1 MSCSWCTIDLVR
13 VLEAILTSRQSREKL
28 QCLYENLMSNNFLKT
43 AVGSK
48 KTWIVNLSFTL
59 LRTLLKKFEGVTC
72 SYMHKNNFLKFSIH
86 LSAKMFLPAHYN
98 FRKNC
103 RQICGKSKTSVWRN
117 FSTGSAPNPLLC
129 SFTLQFISL
138 LFIIIIFFFF
148 QNMRFTE
155 IIWKIRFSYKH
166 SRACLPVKI
175 ASKDRDKV

>member
-28 QCLYENLMSNNFLKT
+28 QCLYENLMLNNFLKT

-129 SFTLQFISL
+129 SFSLQFISL
-138 LFIIIIFFFF
+138 LFFIIIIIFFFRTCVLRKLF
-148 QNMRFTE
+148 EKLDSHTNTHALA
-155 IIWKIRFSYKH
+155 YP
-166 SRACLPVKI
+166 SR
-175 ASKDRDKV
+175 

>member
-1 MSCSWCTIDLVR
+1 MSCSWCSTDLVR

-72 SYMHKNNFLKFSIH
+72 SYMHKNNFLKFPIH

-103 RQICGKSKTSVWRN
+103 RQICGKSKTNVWRN

-129 SFTLQFISL
+129 SFSLQFISL

-148 QNMRFTE
+148 RTCVLRKLFEKLDSHTNTHALA
-155 IIWKIRFSYKH
+155 YP
-166 SRACLPVKI
+166 SR
-175 ASKDRDKV
+175 

>member
-1 MSCSWCTIDLVR
+1 MSCSLCTIDLVR

-86 LSAKMFLPAHYN
+86 LSAKMFLPARYN

-103 RQICGKSKTSVWRN
+103 SEICGKSKTSVWRN

-129 SFTLQFISL
+129 SFSLQFISL
-138 LFIIIIFFFF
+138 LFIIIIIFFFRTCVLPKLF
-148 QNMRFTE
+148 EKLDSHTNTHALA
-155 IIWKIRFSYKH
+155 YP
-166 SRACLPVKI
+166 SR
-175 ASKDRDKV
+175 

>member
-1 MSCSWCTIDLVR
+1 MSCSWCTIGLVR
-13 VLEAILTSRQSREKL
+13 VLEAILTSRQSRKKL

-59 LRTLLKKFEGVTC
+59 LRNVALLKKFEGVTC

-98 FRKNC
+98 FRKNY

-117 FSTGSAPNPLLC
+117 FSTGSAPNLLLC
-129 SFTLQFISL
+129 SFSLQFISL

-148 QNMRFTE
+148 RTCVLRKLFEKLDSHTNTHALA
-155 IIWKIRFSYKH
+155 YP
-166 SRACLPVKI
+166 SR
-175 ASKDRDKV
+175 

>member
-72 SYMHKNNFLKFSIH
+72 NYMHKNNFLKFSIH

-129 SFTLQFISL
+129 SFSLKFISL
-138 LFIIIIFFFF
+138 LFFIIIIFL
-148 QNMRFTE
+148 
-155 IIWKIRFSYKH
+155 FSEHAFYGNYLKN
-166 SRACLPVKI
+166 
-175 ASKDRDKV
+175 

>member
-43 AVGSK
+43 SVGSK

-129 SFTLQFISL
+129 SFSLQFISL
-138 LFIIIIFFFF
+138 LFFIIIFFFSEHAF
-148 QNMRFTE
+148 YGNYL
-155 IIWKIRFSYKH
+155 KN
-166 SRACLPVKI
+166 
-175 ASKDRDKV
+175 

>member
-1 MSCSWCTIDLVR
+1 MSCSWCSTDLVR

-72 SYMHKNNFLKFSIH
+72 SYMHKNNFLKFPIH

-129 SFTLQFISL
+129 SFSLQFISL
-138 LFIIIIFFFF
+138 LFFIYLFFFSEHAF
-148 QNMRFTE
+148 YGNYL
-155 IIWKIRFSYKH
+155 KN
-166 SRACLPVKI
+166 
-175 ASKDRDKV
+175 

>member
-43 AVGSK
+43 TVGSK

-72 SYMHKNNFLKFSIH
+72 SYMHKDNFLKFSIH
-86 LSAKMFLPAHYN
+86 LSAKMLLPAHYN

-129 SFTLQFISL
+129 SFSLQFISL
-138 LFIIIIFFFF
+138 LFFIIIIFL
-148 QNMRFTE
+148 
-155 IIWKIRFSYKH
+155 FSEHAFYGNYLKN
-166 SRACLPVKI
+166 
-175 ASKDRDKV
+175 

>member
-129 SFTLQFISL
+129 SFSLQFISL
-138 LFIIIIFFFF
+138 LFIIIIIFFFRTCVLRKLF
-148 QNMRFTE
+148 EKLDSHTNTHALA
-155 IIWKIRFSYKH
+155 YP
-166 SRACLPVKI
+166 SR
-175 ASKDRDKV
+175 

>member
-1 MSCSWCTIDLVR
+1 MSCSWCSTDLVR

-129 SFTLQFISL
+129 SFSLQFISL

-148 QNMRFTE
+148 KTCVLRKLFEKLDSHTNTHALA
-155 IIWKIRFSYKH
+155 YP
-166 SRACLPVKI
+166 SR
-175 ASKDRDKV
+175 

>member
-72 SYMHKNNFLKFSIH
+72 SYMHKNNFLKFPIH

-117 FSTGSAPNPLLC
+117 FSTGSAPNPLPC
-129 SFTLQFISL
+129 SFSLQFISL

-148 QNMRFTE
+148 RTCVLRKLFEKLDSHTNTHALA
-155 IIWKIRFSYKH
+155 YP
-166 SRACLPVKI
+166 SR
-175 ASKDRDKV
+175 